1 VRKDELVNFQWRI
14 RNLPYPSEVYIVE
27 VDKEKDEIIVKTT
40 IKKYYKRFDIPDM
53 RRMGLKVTG

>member
-1 VRKDELVNFQWRI
+1 
-14 RNLPYPSEVYIVE
+14 LPYPSEVYIVE

>member
-1 VRKDELVNFQWRI
+1 VRKDELANFQWRI